1 MALRKIH
8 NTYYV
13 YFKDID
19 GTQRTRSLKTT
30 DRAIA
35 EMYHR
40 KFMLELQSKK
50 SALMIMHHFPERFP
64 NVNIQAV
71 VSVAPERD
79 PGDHQRGS
87 IAIAKMWDL
96 ALTRRKLSPT
106 HQTYWRKF
114 VKNIGVKFADQ
125 VSSSLALRFLEKNYG
140 SGNGKSFN
148 NAKSALNTVFR
159 CCLVEAGLQQSPFQP
174 IINRRV
180 TDIEHH
186 RNLTLAE
193 VDQIMA
199 APDLPLYL
207 KIMTMLSRWTAQR
220 LETCARMTPDMF
232 DFTSKVFIIDP
243 GKNKRFNEWVC
254 CPIMPD
260 LEQFIK
266 PLLSQCSDRQTPIVH
281 QFGYPSRNN
290 IFSKTFV
297 QELRRLGIYDSATE
311 KASFHSL
318 RGTAITWFKENGIT
332 GEDLASIT
340 GHDSRD
346 VESIYARPIKN
357 IAAIAQRFH
366 ELGSDM

>member
-13 YFKDID
+13 YFVDID

-30 DRAIA
+30 DRATA

-40 KFMLELQSKK
+40 KFMIELQSRK
-50 SALMIMHHFPERFP
+50 SELMIMNHFPERFP
-64 NVNIQAV
+64 QVTPQPVQSI
-71 VSVAPERD
+71 APEPKHD
-79 PGDHQRGS
+79 LGEHQRGS

-96 ALTRRKLSPT
+96 ALTRRKLSGT
-106 HQTYWRKF
+106 HATHWRKF
-114 VKNIGVKFADQ
+114 VKAIGVKFADQ
-125 VSSSLALRFLEKNYG
+125 VTPALALRYLEDHYS

-148 NAKSALNTVFR
+148 NVKSALNTVFR
-159 CCLVEAGLQQSPFQP
+159 CCLVEAGLAQSPFTP
-174 IINRRV
+174 IVNKRV
-180 TDIEHH
+180 TDVEHH
-186 RNLTLAE
+186 RNLSLAE

-232 DFTSKVFIIDP
+232 DFESKVFIIDP
-243 GKNKRFNEWVC
+243 GKNERFDEWVC
-254 CPIMPD
+254 CPILPD
-260 LEQFIK
+260 LESFIK
-266 PLLSQCSDRQTPIVH
+266 PLIQQCKDPQLPIVQH
-281 QFGYPSRNN
+281 FGYTTNN
-290 IFSKTFV
+290 AFSKLFV
-297 QELRRLGIYDSATE
+297 QEIRKLGIFDSAAE

-318 RGTAITWFKENGIT
+318 RGTAITWFKEQGIT
-332 GEDLASIT
+332 GDDLSSIT

-357 IAAIAQRFH
+357 ISQIAKSFY
-366 ELGSDM
+366 GKNM